1 MAARQTRELV
11 RRERCRDG
19 CSPRV
24 DDWSPARGHIVD
36 HRSDVQPLVNIC
48 RETGADVHAVRRTV
62 WNPVLANTMV

>member
-1 MAARQTRELV
+1 
-11 RRERCRDG
+11 
-19 CSPRV
+19 
-24 DDWSPARGHIVD
+24 VD